1 MLPLFFPTLWPNFG
15 QIARARWG
23 SGSGSVSESG
33 SLSRHV
39 KRKTL
44 VTLPGKGRG
53 KSRRGREDE
62 DEVGGETVTAAEQDR
77 MKGQKKWKR
86 ETESHKTESAANC
99 GSCNILCCF
108 FVSFFFII
116 FFRCRFSFSLFLLCL
131 AVGLLP
137 FFIEGT
143 ATCNKEEEELMRS
156 REGESEGNCSTQIAV
171 DKIIRL

>member
-108 FVSFFFII
+108 FVSFFII
-116 FFRCRFSFSLFLLCL
+116 FSAAGSLFLCFCFAWPL
-131 AVGLLP
+131 AFYRFLLKALQL
-137 FFIEGT
+137 
-143 ATCNKEEEELMRS
+143 ATKKKKN
-156 REGESEGNCSTQIAV
+156 
-171 DKIIRL
+171 